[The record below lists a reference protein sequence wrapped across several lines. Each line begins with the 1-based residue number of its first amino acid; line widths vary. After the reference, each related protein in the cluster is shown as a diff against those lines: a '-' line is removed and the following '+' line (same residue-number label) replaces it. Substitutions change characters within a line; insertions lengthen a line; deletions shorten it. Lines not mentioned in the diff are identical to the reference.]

1 MVWKEFHGSCLFS
14 TTFKSFTQKQ
24 KQFLQMLWRSNGHKF
39 SLPHAI
45 KNRTSILLSP
55 VLIHWHWS
63 RLKKIVP
70 KNASDGSSFL
80 IQCQDSLW
88 HCWGKQQLLNW
99 LSSLVGKA
107 GKEGDFWFAIS
118 AISHVVKENHRQIT
132 WYPRE
137 GMGARGC
144 WNHQEFSPSQVP
156 QPTLVSL
163 D

>member
-70 KNASDGSSFL
+70 KNASDGSSFFNPMPRQSL
-80 IQCQDSLW
+80 ALLRQEAAVDIQAWLERQEKKVIFGLQFQQSVMLW
-88 HCWGKQQLLNW
+88 RKIIVRSRDIQGKGWAL
-99 LSSLVGKA
+99 
-107 GKEGDFWFAIS
+107 
-118 AISHVVKENHRQIT
+118 
-132 WYPRE
+132 
-137 GMGARGC
+137 GAAETIRSFHLARFP
-144 WNHQEFSPSQVP
+144 NP
-156 QPTLVSL
+156 L
-163 D
+163 

>member
-1 MVWKEFHGSCLFS
+1 MVWKEFYGSCLFS

-55 VLIHWHWS
+55 ILIHWHWS
-63 RLKKIVP
+63 RWRKIVP
-70 KNASDGSSFL
+70 KNASDGSSFFNPMPRQPL
-80 IQCQDSLW
+80 ALLRQAAVAELTFKLGWKGRKRRWFLVCNFSNQS
-88 HCWGKQQLLNW
+88 CCEGK
-99 LSSLVGKA
+99 SSS
-107 GKEGDFWFAIS
+107 D
-118 AISHVVKENHRQIT
+118 HVI
-132 WYPRE
+132 RE
-137 GMGARGC
+137 GLGARGC